1 MSTMT
6 TSPNRR
12 RSASV
17 PVVLA
22 LSGVLLLGGCTA
34 PAPAPAGQPAGSAP
48 ATVAATPPPTPTPE
62 PKELPG
68 GGREL
73 FPRYRLF
80 GYSGYPGAPGQGR
93 LGIGK
98 LEDRM
103 VEMAKRGAAY
113 AGGREVMPVM
123 ELIAVTVHARPGADG
138 LYRSRVDDAIVKTW
152 LAKAREHDAML
163 LLNIQPGRADFL
175 DELKHFE
182 RWLAEPDVGVALDP
196 EWAVEKGQVPGRVYG
211 RTSGAELNECAEYLS
226 GLVEEHNLPEKVML
240 YHQLH
245 LNIVRKES
253 ALKEHPGGV
262 LIKSID
268 GIGSPGAKVA
278 TWERIIET
286 TPEHVHAGFKL
297 FYLEDVKTGGRL
309 MKPKEVLALDPEPEY
324 VLFE

>member
-1 MSTMT
+1 MT
-6 TSPNRR
+6 TPPNPR
-12 RSASV
+12 RSASAV
-17 PVVLA
+17 AVWA
-22 LSGVLLLGGCTA
+22 LSSALLLGGCTA
-34 PAPAPAGQPAGSAP
+34 QAPAPASSPAPAGEGSAL
-48 ATVAATPPPTPTPE
+48 ATPTPTPSPTPE

-68 GGREL
+68 GGRQL

-103 VEMAKRGAAY
+103 VEMAERGKAY

-123 ELIAVTVHARPGADG
+123 ELIATTVHARPGADG
-138 LYRSRVDDAIVKTW
+138 MYRSRVDDAIIERW
-152 LAKAREHDAML
+152 LTKAREHDAML
-163 LLNIQPGRADFL
+163 LLNIQPGRADFI
-175 DELKHFE
+175 DELKHLE

-211 RTSGAELNECAEYLS
+211 RTSGAELNECAEFLA
-226 GLVEEHNLPEKVML
+226 GIVEEHNLPEKVML

-253 ALKEHPGGV
+253 ALKEHPGVV

-286 TPEHVHAGFKL
+286 TPEHVHPGFKL
-297 FYLEDVKTGGRL
+297 FYLEDKKTGGRL
-309 MKPKEVLALDPEPEY
+309 MTPKEVLALDPEPEY